1 MPREKVYGLTGIQIM
16 NFNTL
21 FQLATIQK
29 NNSSVLPVTDKI
41 LFIPDALS
49 YMLTGKM
56 VTEYTFASTSQM
68 LNPET
73 KQFDPELLEAIGIKK
88 EMFNDIVYPGTVVG
102 SLSKSVKDIFIF

>member
-1 MPREKVYGLTGIQIM
+1 VDFVCIGKDGEILRNPYSYRDPHTVGAPEEFFKKMPREKVYGLTGIQIM

-56 VTEYTFASTSQM
+56 VTEYTFAFYIS
-68 LNPET
+68 
-73 KQFDPELLEAIGIKK
+73 DA
-88 EMFNDIVYPGTVVG
+88 
-102 SLSKSVKDIFIF
+102 